1 MGISTARQVPMQ
13 LQLPSSI
20 SIQDFLDDYWQKQPL
35 LMRRAV
41 PDHDFNLS
49 PEELAGLSCEEDVES
64 RMVLRHGEKDWE
76 LRHGP
81 FDEALFSGLPEQD
94 WTLLVQDVDKYLPEA
109 AALLRAFHF
118 IPSWRFDDV
127 MVSYAVPGGSVG
139 PHTDTYDV
147 FLIQARGR
155 RRWQIGNRVKNPGLL
170 PDLPIRVLADF
181 EPEDEWLLEPGDV
194 LYLPPGIAHWGIGED
209 GDCMTWS
216 VGLRAPSVPEML
228 GSFTQYL
235 LDHVPEE
242 VHFTDPALSP
252 QESPS
257 RIRPE
262 ALTVTHRQLDAWLLD
277 NDLRQRWFGCFS
289 TEVKEHLFIEPR
301 EDTVEPTQLTALFSG
316 QTWQRHPFSRWAW
329 SERTGGQG
337 LYLFVCGEVF
347 ELPGNCREKIRL
359 LCDAEQLDET
369 LLQHDSP
376 ELLTVLTRL
385 INENWLEPADE

>member
-1 MGISTARQVPMQ
+1 MAWQVPMQ

-20 SIQDFLDDYWQKQPL
+20 SIQDFLNDYWQKRPL
-35 LMRRAV
+35 LMRNAV
-41 PDHDFNLS
+41 HDHDFNLT
-49 PEELAGLSCEEDVES
+49 PEELAGLSCEEEVES

-81 FDEALFSGLPEQD
+81 FDEALFSRLPEQD

-109 AALLRAFHF
+109 AELLRAFHF

-155 RRWQIGNRVKNPGLL
+155 RRWQIGNRAENPGLL

-194 LYLPPGIAHWGIGED
+194 LYLPPGVAHWGIGED

-235 LDHVPEE
+235 LDQVPEE
-242 VHFTDPALSP
+242 AHFTDPALSP

-257 RIRPE
+257 RIRSE
-262 ALTVTHRQLDAWLLD
+262 ALSVTHQQLDAWLL
-277 NDLRQRWFGCFS
+277 NTDLRQRWFGCFS

-301 EDTVEPTQLTALFSG
+301 ENTVQQTQLAALFAG
-316 QTWQRHPFSRWAW
+316 QSWQRHPFSRWAW
-329 SERTGGQG
+329 SERTDGQG

-347 ELPGNCREKIRL
+347 ELPDNCREKIRQ
-359 LCDAEQLDET
+359 LCDAEPLDET
-369 LLQHDSP
+369 LLQDVSP
-376 ELLTVLTRL
+376 ELLIVLTRL